1 MMQNKL
7 KKTAKAASTAVI
19 TLLSL
24 VLIMMVI
31 VIGGSAAYTVYLL
44 KSIGPVTEVTLKAP
58 EADNYSAVCMKNAD
72 GVYEPIYKVTPY
84 TGNMHTETEYAL
96 LPHYVPEAFV
106 YAEDQRFYS
115 HIGVDVLSTSS
126 AVLCEILNSTG
137 LFSSEL
143 RGGSTISQQLVK
155 NITNDD
161 EISPERKVR
170 EIIRSVNLEQNYTKE
185 EILEKYMNTIYFGQ
199 TYSGCNL
206 YGIESA
212 SLGLFGKHASELTL
226 AQAASLA
233 AIPQNPERFS
243 PVNSRTENENRK
255 RYCLRKMFEAG
266 VISPEEY
273 ENAVSERINLYVSSD
288 SRERIISCIND
299 FENPEPSDWVTDT
312 ALSEFCDYICIEKN
326 ISREDAMK
334 EFMNGG
340 YEIFVTAD
348 PEIQSLLEEKYSDR
362 SLFTYEP
369 AYYTDQDGNTCEEE
383 IQSAFTVMDYS
394 GRILGIVGAV
404 GEKTGS
410 FCWNNASDAHRQ
422 PGSAIKPLS
431 VYGYGIENDL
441 MTWSSFFKDEPPLTD
456 EDGEPWPKN
465 YDGTYSHELKTVNE
479 FLSRSLNTLPA
490 YLCSSFGT
498 ENVFSFVN
506 DRMKLGLDPSTDLTY
521 ASLSVGASGT
531 GTDLIHIAASY
542 VPFGNGGMYFTPH
555 IISRIKYSYSEQ
567 VIMENETMKGTEAIS
582 EDTAFIINR
591 MLRNVITDGTGKQA
605 DIENTE
611 VCGKTGTTENYRD
624 LLFAGLTPDFV
635 SALWIGYENSINSSA
650 VRSINSAGTW
660 KEIIGEYIQENQSG
674 HFFPGC
680 SSVTESDYCMIS
692 GMPSGTN
699 CPSGGKGYYK
709 TASLKRCLMKHGSD
723 NKTDTPADAEL
734 PELPDDQITAEDN

>member
-7 KKTAKAASTAVI
+7 KKLAKAVSTAVI

-24 VLIMMVI
+24 VLILMVI

-44 KSIGPVTEVTLKAP
+44 RSVGPVTEVTLKAP
-58 EADNYSAVCMKNAD
+58 EADKFSAVYMKNSV
-72 GVYEPIYKVTPY
+72 GEYQPIYKVTPY
-84 TGNMHTETEYAL
+84 SGNLHIETESAL

-137 LFSSEL
+137 IFSSEL

-155 NITNDD
+155 NITSDD
-161 EISPERKVR
+161 EITPQRKVR

-185 EILEKYMNTIYFGQ
+185 EILEKYINTIYFGQ

-226 AQAASLA
+226 AEAASLA

-273 ENAVSERINLYVSSD
+273 ENAVSERINLYVSSE
-288 SRERIISCIND
+288 SREKIMSYIND
-299 FENPEPSDWVTDT
+299 FENPDPSDWVTDT
-312 ALSEFCDYICIEKN
+312 ALSEFCDYICREKSM
-326 ISREDAMK
+326 SREDAMK

-348 PEIQSLLEEKYSDR
+348 QEIQSLLEEKYSDR
-362 SLFTYEP
+362 SLFTYEK
-369 AYYTDQDGNTCEEE
+369 AYYTDADGNTAEEE
-383 IQSAFTVMDYS
+383 IQSAFTVIDYS
-394 GRILGIVGAV
+394 GQILGIVGAI
-404 GEKTGS
+404 GEKQGS
-410 FCWNNASDAHRQ
+410 FCWSNATDAHRQ
-422 PGSAIKPLS
+422 PGSSIKPLS

-441 MTWSSFFKDEPPLTD
+441 ITWSSFFKDEPALTD
-456 EDGEPWPKN
+456 EDGDPWPKN
-465 YDGTYSHELKTVNE
+465 YDGTYSNEMKTVNE
-479 FLSRSLNTLPA
+479 FLSRSLNTLPV
-490 YLCSSFGT
+490 YLCSIFGT
-498 ENVFSFVN
+498 ENVFSFVH
-506 DRMKLGLDPSTDLTY
+506 DRMKLNLDPDTDSTY
-521 ASLSVGASGT
+521 ASLALGASGT
-531 GTDLIHIAASY
+531 GPDLVHLAASY
-542 VPFGNGGMYFTPH
+542 VPFGNGGMYYTPH
-555 IISRIKYSYSEQ
+555 IISKIKYSYSEQ
-567 VIMENETMKGTEAIS
+567 VIMENETLKGSRAVS

-591 MLRNVITDGTGKQA
+591 MLRNVVTDGTGKQA

-624 LLFAGLTPDFV
+624 ILFTGLTPGFV
-635 SALWIGYENSINSSA
+635 SAIWIGYENSTNSYA
-650 VRSINSAGTW
+650 VSSVNSAGTW
-660 KEIIGEYIQENQSG
+660 KEIIGEYIQNDQKWLI
-674 HFFPGC
+674 FPKC

-692 GMPSGTN
+692 GMPSGKN
-699 CPSGGKGYYK
+699 CPTGGKGYYK
-709 TASLKRCLMKHGSD
+709 TSSFRKCLLKHETENTTDPPSEAEKPEVPSD
-723 NKTDTPADAEL
+723 
-734 PELPDDQITAEDN
+734 QSFSEDE